1 MIGGA
6 PMLGRRYGNKEIA
19 KVYVGDERI
28 WPPIQ
33 IPQLIGSLIYVNA
46 TTGVF
51 PPHQAGDILVVIAV
65 SAGATPPSLP
75 AGFISAYTSPATD
88 FSMAVRV
95 GWAYAYTTNTSNGTW
110 TGAVWIT
117 ASVYRNADTL
127 FPFGPIASLATPSN
141 TVGRAPA
148 ITPTVPGGASAVLTN
163 FVNNGS
169 GGSFNLDAQ
178 PVGWLPKV
186 RNARIVFNQ
195 RIDTRTILPTKET
208 LVAGGSVN
216 WRGTTFEVVPPQ
228 GLQHLGTW
236 STSGAVGSTIA
247 PHQPGDLIV
256 VIAQRQNTTVQFS
269 PATPPP
275 VVGQTY
281 PVWIDAYDS
290 NVSSVQGANMATKVA
305 YGIATTSSHDTGT
318 FTNATWT
325 TTMVFRNVNQS
336 DPIGDVAG
344 LLYNL
349 QPAGPILSPALNMQD
364 KSGRSL
370 HVVTMHESQTNASS
384 YFTPSPPDGWARL
397 LRGTHRLF
405 SYSQDRKSGAACTE
419 TTTATNTSWRT
430 VAFEVKAA
438 GSAMEEPLYL
448 YDVEVTYL
456 PNYEVSFRALKGF
469 MPVDLSDEAFMF
481 RCAEMPRDGYVGR
494 EFTKQW
500 AANGYGTL
508 NCTLEDLYGDG
519 TADATLK
526 KKISFQITPRP

>member
-1 MIGGA
+1 
-6 PMLGRRYGNKEIA
+6 
-19 KVYVGDERI
+19 
-28 WPPIQ
+28 
-33 IPQLIGSLIYVNA
+33 
-46 TTGVF
+46 
-51 PPHQAGDILVVIAV
+51 
-65 SAGATPPSLP
+65 
-75 AGFISAYTSPATD
+75 
-88 FSMAVRV
+88 MAVRV

-117 ASVYRNADTL
+117 TSVYRNADTL

-141 TVGRAPA
+141 TVGQAPA
-148 ITPTVPGGASAVLTN
+148 ITPTIPGGASAVLTN

-186 RNARIVFNQ
+186 RNARIVLNQ
-195 RIDTRTILPTKET
+195 RIDTRTILATKET

-216 WRGTTFEVVPPQ
+216 WRGTTYEVVPAQ

-281 PVWIDAYDS
+281 PIWTDAYDS

-336 DPIGDVAG
+336 DPIGDIAG

-419 TTTATNTSWRT
+419 TTTATNTSWRAI
-430 VAFEVKAA
+430 AFEVKAA

-456 PNYEVSFRALKGF
+456 PNYEVSFKALKGF

-519 TADATLK
+519 TGDTTLR